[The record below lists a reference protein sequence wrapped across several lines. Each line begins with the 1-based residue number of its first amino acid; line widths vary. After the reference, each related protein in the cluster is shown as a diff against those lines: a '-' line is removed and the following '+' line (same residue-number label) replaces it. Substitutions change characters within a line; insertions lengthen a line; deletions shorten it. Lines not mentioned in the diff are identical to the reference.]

1 MDETRLQDLISRG
14 MGIAA
19 RKGGVLCDAFRPC
32 DAGPPLV
39 LRNRFLR
46 LSVAFNAEDPSFRR
60 AGAYGRAAY
69 YAVFDS
75 AYTRPGDYLAERGSR
90 RVWFLAEQLPLL
102 LVLCVLANR
111 VVSLARR
118 DAPARRG
125 GCARPTRGVR
135 GAGPAAPVLA
145 GLNAYGGVNRAM
157 LTPILTEWP
166 ASVLAGGGG
175 PGGAGAVELP
185 GDTRLA
191 GFSVLLPAVAAA
203 VPRVDDLLSD
213 DLGRNFIVAS
223 AELSP
228 LGGRLVV
235 RQVAS

>member
-102 LVLCVLANR
+102 PVLCVLANR
-111 VVSLARR
+111 VVSLAR
-118 DAPARRG
+118 
-125 GCARPTRGVR
+125 PT
-135 GAGPAAPVLA
+135 APVLA

-228 LGGRLVV
+228 LGWRLAV